1 MEENTFGL
9 DMMAELETL
18 DNVNT
23 MARPNTMMDME
34 LGEDMM

>member
-23 MARPNTMMDME
+23 MATPNTMMDME
-34 LGEDMM
+34 RI